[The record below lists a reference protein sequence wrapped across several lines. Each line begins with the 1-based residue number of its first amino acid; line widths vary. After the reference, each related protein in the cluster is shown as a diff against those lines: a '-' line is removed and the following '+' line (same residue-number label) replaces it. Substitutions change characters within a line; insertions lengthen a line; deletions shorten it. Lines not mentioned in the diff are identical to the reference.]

1 MEMIE
6 LTCPNC
12 ETKFTN
18 YKYNKR
24 TFCSKICQ
32 IKNIH
37 KQQTQKAAIRRGER
51 EGQLHRR
58 CTSCGFRKEIGE
70 FRLNKLRGIR
80 EAACNTCQ
88 RLKVSESQR
97 RTKLLEE
104 LQEAE
109 QLAKLRQTA
118 EMVILPVGSFPIGG
132 LT

>member
-1 MEMIE
+1 MGIIE

-12 ETKFTN
+12 GTKFAD
-18 YKYNKR
+18 YECNKR
-24 TFCSKICQ
+24 TFCSKVCRME
-32 IKNIH
+32 NMH
-37 KQQTQKAAIRRGER
+37 KQRAQKAAARRGER

-109 QLAKLRQTA
+109 QLAKLRQTTGT
-118 EMVILPVGSFPIGG
+118 VILPVGNAPIGG
-132 LT
+132 LA